1 MLHLFRCFL
10 FCCLLRDSF
19 CTFPH
24 VSPNDQLLPDV
35 PTAGSHIPLK
45 SLFLFRPY
53 FTCSEK
59 QFQTCR
65 FSSLEPL
72 NTRFTGKVPVV
83 SEEHAEWNIISAKL
97 FWIIQLETVYTHMRM
112 NMRSFLVRGKNTLG
126 RLGYLLFS
134 IISPSSDLYALHFR
148 WLV

>member
-1 MLHLFRCFL
+1 MKQTARSYCSNKYSHRRWSTYIMVKIQNSHEKLQDLDVTPL
-10 FCCLLRDSF
+10 PLLSLLLSLRDSF

-24 VSPNDQLLPDV
+24 ISPNDQLLPDV

-97 FWIIQLETVYTHMRM
+97 F
-112 NMRSFLVRGKNTLG
+112 
-126 RLGYLLFS
+126 
-134 IISPSSDLYALHFR
+134 
-148 WLV
+148 